1 MLGSKAGC
9 FNPPFPLREGRGGGL
24 SFVVANRLLKF
35 EILLMLHAVIMAG
48 GFGTRFWPLSRTAT
62 PKQLLDFGGGRTM
75 IQLALD
81 RLSGLVPPE
90 RTLVITNRQLVEP
103 IRQQL
108 PELPAANIVGEP
120 CKRDTAPCVGL
131 AAHLVTA
138 TDEDATMLVMP
149 ADHLIEPVAN
159 FRSAMQQAH
168 ALVEECP
175 QRIVTFGIRPNFPAE
190 TFGYIECGQPLPAKQ
205 TGESPAFQVVRFR
218 EKPKRQQAEEFLAAG
233 TFFWN
238 SGLFVW
244 KARTI
249 LNALESH
256 EPAMAARLASIGQA
270 IGSPDYAEVLE
281 REFSA
286 IVGKSVDYAVMEKHP
301 EVAVIEAPFQ
311 WNDVGSW
318 QSLPRSLGSDAD
330 GNTIVGKHLGI
341 RTTGSIVRTDGEHLV
356 VTLGIKDCIVVHT
369 PNSTLVASKHDEEA
383 IREVVK
389 ELNSRGWAEYL

>member
-1 MLGSKAGC
+1 
-9 FNPPFPLREGRGGGL
+9 
-24 SFVVANRLLKF
+24 
-35 EILLMLHAVIMAG
+35 MLHAVIMAG

-81 RLSGLVPPE
+81 RLSDLVPPE

-149 ADHLIEPVAN
+149 ADHLIEPVAK

-190 TFGYIECGQPLPAKQ
+190 TFGYIECGQPLPTEK
-205 TGESPAFQVVRFR
+205 TGDSPAFQVVRFR

-270 IGSPDYAEVLE
+270 IGSHDYSDVLDK
-281 REFSA
+281 EFSA

-301 EVAVIEAPFQ
+301 DVAVIEAPFQ

-356 VTLGIKDCIVVHT
+356 VTLGINDCIVVHT

-389 ELNSRGWAEYL
+389 ELNFRGWAEFL